1 VKTSTPK
8 PGQRYEQAGR
18 TWVVVAVFR
27 SLVDG
32 RQRVHLKSPQQPDR
46 RILVATLAF
55 AYRPVRCSK
64 VTSAATSRKDA
75 TSLTRSGKATTLSKS
90 KCCIHPRK
98 DKT

>member
-18 TWVVVAVFR
+18 IWAVVAVFR

-46 RILVATLAF
+46 RILVATLTF

-75 TSLTRSGKATTLSKS
+75 TSLTRMSDQRSVQKS
-90 KCCIHPRK
+90 S
-98 DKT
+98 